1 MKNKVVVVTGAAGV
15 ICSMI
20 AKHFA
25 KLGAKVAMLDL
36 NYEKAKEYE
45 EEFDISK
52 LNPKI
57 EFSKR
62 KVQNGFCIKCRLF

>member
-45 EEFDISK
+45 EEFAKEGLKTKAYKCNVLDK
-52 LNPKI
+52 KI
-57 EFSKR
+57 LKKFMK
-62 KVQNGFCIKCRLF
+62 I

>member
-36 NYEKAKEYE
+36 NYEKAKEHLHQKCSQKCHILKNHT
-45 EEFDISK
+45 FIS
-52 LNPKI
+52 
-57 EFSKR
+57 
-62 KVQNGFCIKCRLF
+62 